1 MISILKFIVFSDYS
15 QSCPDNTFLTYDWD
29 NKYILL
35 RKEWFYF
42 KNHIM
47 LSDSTVFS
55 FQTASSVGKSLNKA
69 LLKVLEKEEA
79 ETSKNK
85 DKVGF
90 LL

>member
-47 LSDSTVFS
+47 LSDNTVFFFS
-55 FQTASSVGKSLNKA
+55 DSKFCWKIIEQSTSESPWKRGSWNK
-69 LLKVLEKEEA
+69 
-79 ETSKNK
+79 
-85 DKVGF
+85 
-90 LL
+90 

>member
-55 FQTASSVGKSLNKA
+55 LDSKFCWKIIEQSTSESPWKRGSWNK
-69 LLKVLEKEEA
+69 
-79 ETSKNK
+79 
-85 DKVGF
+85 
-90 LL
+90 